1 MNKPVRNDL
10 NLKLL
15 VLSFCVA
22 MFSLNVSAD
31 TDMSAEKSWKELTKS
46 PENQQTL
53 RLPE

>member
-15 VLSFCVA
+15 VLSLFVA

-31 TDMSAEKSWKELTKS
+31 TDMSAREIMGKS
-46 PENQQTL
+46 
-53 RLPE
+53 

>member
-15 VLSFCVA
+15 VLSLCLA

-31 TDMSAEKSWKELTKS
+31 TDMSAREIM
-46 PENQQTL
+46 
-53 RLPE
+53 